1 MDEDEDTIVYAQMAG
16 SYARTVELE
25 YIAIENQSETKG
37 GLFK

>member
-25 YIAIENQSETKG
+25 YFAIENQSETKG